1 MWYCAMILLTK
12 PSFYHLLLILLRTES
27 IDSNKTWVSVLA
39 SLRPDSLNIVTKVDK
54 VSDAQQK
61 VSSSSLYKNTF

>member
-1 MWYCAMILLTK
+1 MILLTK
-12 PSFYHLLLILLRTES
+12 SSFYYLLLTLLRTES
-27 IDSNKTWVSVLA
+27 IDTNKIWVSVLA
-39 SLRPDSLNIVTKVDK
+39 SLRPDSLNIVTKFDK